1 MADINRVSVK
11 IYGEEYTI
19 SGDKPDDQI
28 RVVAKHVDSLMAEL
42 SRASGNSL
50 PLTRLA
56 VLSAV
61 NISNDLFDARKA
73 VSDQQNEM
81 ANLKK
86 TVEQQNALMKEAET
100 IVNQYRTDAE
110 DGDKKYAE
118 LQRIFNLKNMELN
131 RAKEELENLQKE
143 CESLKKRLEEAPEL
157 SGEESRDAAT
167 EPTEL
172 ERKYKELE
180 NSFFDIQMENIQLK
194 NELDQMKKSR

>member
-1 MADINRVSVK
+1 MADSNKVSVK

-19 SGDKPDDQI
+19 RGDKPGDQI

-42 SRASGNSL
+42 SRASGNSI

-61 NISNDLFDARKA
+61 NISNDLFDARKT
-73 VSDQQNEM
+73 VSDQQNEI

-86 TVEQQNALMKEAET
+86 TVEKQNALMKTADN
-100 IVNQYRTDAE
+100 IVSQYKTDAE
-110 DGDKKYAE
+110 DGDKKYTE

-131 RAKEELENLQKE
+131 RAKEEIENLQKE
-143 CESLKKRLEEAPEL
+143 CESLKTRLEEEPDP
-157 SGEESRDAAT
+157 SGEESRDAAP
-167 EPTEL
+167 EQTEL

-180 NSFFDIQMENIQLK
+180 SSFFDIQMENIQLK